1 MTHATLPSDNITIAQ
16 LLTLIENSV
25 LPLYHQGVQLNAHAP
40 KLVLAYSGGVD
51 SEVLAFGLSAFAQ
64 K

>member
-1 MTHATLPSDNITIAQ
+1 MAAQDLSVHIARFLDSLPFQAGS
-16 LLTLIENSV
+16 
-25 LPLYHQGVQLNAHAP
+25 

-51 SEVLAFGLSAFAQ
+51 SEVLAYG